1 MVNCELFQTM
11 PNAKPDL
18 QETKIGHKTTKEG
31 ESFTRSDVMTARSL
45 TLEKVSAPGAHAE
58 PNTIPAALVMESQQ

>member
-1 MVNCELFQTM
+1 
-11 PNAKPDL
+11 
-18 QETKIGHKTTKEG
+18 
-31 ESFTRSDVMTARSL
+31 MTARSL